1 MLHVFTR
8 RTSDLKWAWAFS
20 SIVFAQMSVIQ
31 MVPHRVA
38 RYESYAA
45 DRALVQLHADV
56 SLVFWLTPHVDRVS
70 WWMLLILTWNY
81 TNKFF
86 LNRVMVA
93 FAYWLPLVGIYLH
106 FLFTFSR
113 LISFFF
119 ICEGTPTTPVREPC
133 WSNRPGFRASAFR
146 LRRSGL
152 WSFGSSGTLA
162 HLHVH
167 HTVRSVKRTCTT
179 AFSEESGLTRDKR

>member
-1 MLHVFTR
+1 MLHVLSR
-8 RTSDLKWAWAFS
+8 RTSDLKCAFS
-20 SIVFAQMSVIQ
+20 SFVFPQMSVIQ

-38 RYESYAA
+38 RYKSYAA
-45 DRALVQLHADV
+45 DRALIQLHADV

-106 FLFTFSR
+106 FYLHR
-113 LISFFF
+113 LISFF

-152 WSFGSSGTLA
+152 WLFGSSGTLA
-162 HLHVH
+162 HLLSLIHIW
-167 HTVRSVKRTCTT
+167 RCRRR
-179 AFSEESGLTRDKR
+179 G